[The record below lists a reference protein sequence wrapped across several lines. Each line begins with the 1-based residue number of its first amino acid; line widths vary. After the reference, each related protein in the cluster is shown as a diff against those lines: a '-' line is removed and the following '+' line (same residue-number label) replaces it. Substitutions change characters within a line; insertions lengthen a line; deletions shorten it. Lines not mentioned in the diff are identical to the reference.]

1 MFHYKESDSSP
12 IYFQSNKTQNDIQS
26 VSSKTNEFLYIQPL
40 KILIQKNK
48 HSTQSVLLVLDFEQ
62 VNHSKFHSS
71 TIQTNNVPTY
81 NTLNSNSTILTTH
94 KLDSSL
100 QSQLDPST
108 SVVDIHNKLNI
119 QSGYESQINESRN
132 PTNLDHIHRITNGQQ
147 RYLTEVKLYLCNNR
161 TVNCKNYDSENLN
174 DSISERISHVKA
186 VPCEIIHTQYYHSP
200 KEHYPQNIPLSFVS
214 VSNCVSSSCPLPPQI
229 SVRNK
234 IQDCNLK
241 MGDNFVSRN
250 KNNTDSI
257 FQETIFPNIKTPMNQ
272 CPLKSTN
279 HEINSS
285 LKSDEIPLKGVKDCS
300 NSYKDS
306 YPYSGKKSVGMQFK
320 LFEKTQA
327 LKEIAIQTTYE
338 DTETFFQTKKF
349 KHPLEKTF
357 VSLNEQRSN
366 DLSFS
371 PKQTP
376 NKSDYNQVESN
387 YLNDNIVY
395 VNQTGKFDDAG
406 TTDIDN
412 RTYVCS
418 CLHFDCLTE
427 QTDTT
432 FKSETQSENLNND
445 YWYENNCETFY
456 QVNAHIPQTKP
467 KYSKNSQS
475 FPTESCSYFSVWEKV
490 SSRKSNIVKANHD
503 VKHEH
508 KCMEQY
514 SNKKQILFDKHQSNN
529 KLTSKKWDESSQLS
543 FSIMNVDFDKQS
555 CRSNNGKS
563 VVYSNTKK
571 EIEYDGVMDECN
583 RICTSSRSER
593 KTNSNLLA
601 VNSSIRDSENEKFY
615 ILHKWLQEQV
625 AYSTGRNM
633 SKLSEQIPSLEV
645 NRSPTSPKCQI
656 LDSAGSK
663 HPIISKN
670 ITEKEIRFSNIVS
683 PSVCSL
689 SSSTMS
695 VFHIDSKKISMTSES
710 NDQPRKNSI
719 VVQKSTD
726 KFPIVQSIIKYYTT
740 EIQSDWTSSNKKC
753 EQLFNSLNPE
763 RNLSSN
769 KKFKNIETSSQ
780 CGLFTLKIHDGRS
793 KQRLKCRKPLN
804 ILSNSLSSSSRLQS
818 KSNSFEVNSQKA
830 ETSSSNHHVTDENID
845 RKSLLF
851 QITRQSNENLTTD
864 NQRKSSSISENH
876 LNKTAEILTSKIRSN
891 CFTYTN
897 ADSFTINNNGHYNK
911 EIFELSPYDDLV
923 KSYLTTTD
931 RRIKAIATKNNCV
944 INIHG
949 PFTRSKDVKSDR
961 VNLSKIKYECHVY
974 ALNEKMLKKC
984 INYIKE
990 TFPNSVLH
998 FIHRK

>member
-1 MFHYKESDSSP
+1 MFHYKESDPSSF
-12 IYFQSNKTQNDIQS
+12 YFQSNKPRNDIQS
-26 VSSKTNEFLYIQPL
+26 VSSKTNEFFNIQPL

-48 HSTQSVLLVLDFEQ
+48 HSTQSVLLVIDFEQ
-62 VNHSKFHSS
+62 VNDSKFNSS
-71 TIQTNNVPTY
+71 TIQTNNVPRY
-81 NTLNSNSTILTTH
+81 NTSNSNSTILTTH

-100 QSQLDPST
+100 QSQLDSPA
-108 SVVDIHNKLNI
+108 SVVDIHDKLNI

-132 PTNLDHIHRITNGQQ
+132 PTNLDHIHSITDGQQ

-161 TVNCKNYDSENLN
+161 TMNCENYDSENLN
-174 DSISERISHVKA
+174 NSISERISHVKA
-186 VPCEIIHTQYYHSP
+186 VPCKIIHTQYYHSP
-200 KEHYPQNIPLSFVS
+200 KVHYPQDISLSFVS
-214 VSNCVSSSCPLPPQI
+214 VSNCVSSSSPLPPQI

-241 MGDNFVSRN
+241 MGDIFVSRN

-272 CPLKSTN
+272 CPIKSTN
-279 HEINSS
+279 NEINSS

-349 KHPLEKTF
+349 KHPLEKNF

-387 YLNDNIVY
+387 YLNENIVY

-418 CLHFDCLTE
+418 CLHFGCPTE
-427 QTDTT
+427 QTDST

-445 YWYENNCETFY
+445 YWHKNNCETFY

-467 KYSKNSQS
+467 KYSKNLKS
-475 FPTESCSYFSVWEKV
+475 FPTETCSYFSIWEKV

-514 SNKKQILFDKHQSNN
+514 SDKKQIFFDKHQSNN
-529 KLTSKKWDESSQLS
+529 KLISKKWDESSQSS

-555 CRSNNGKS
+555 CRSNNRKG

-571 EIEYDGVMDECN
+571 EIRYDGVMDEYN
-583 RICTSSRSER
+583 RICTSSPIER

-601 VNSSIRDSENEKFY
+601 VNSSLRDNENEKCY

-633 SKLSEQIPSLEV
+633 SKLSEEIPSFEV

-663 HPIISKN
+663 HPIISKD

-689 SSSTMS
+689 SSTTLSM
-695 VFHIDSKKISMTSES
+695 FHTDSKKISLTSES

-719 VVQKSTD
+719 VVQNSSD
-726 KFPIVQSIIKYYTT
+726 KFPIFQSINKYYTT
-740 EIQSDWTSSNKKC
+740 ESQSGLTSSNEKC
-753 EQLFNSLNPE
+753 EQPFNSLNPE

-769 KKFKNIETSSQ
+769 KKFKNIETVSGSSQ
-780 CGLFTLKIHDGRS
+780 CGLFTFKIHNGRS
-793 KQRLKCRKPLN
+793 KQRLRCRKPSN

-830 ETSSSNHHVTDENID
+830 GTSSSNHHVTDEKID
-845 RKSLLF
+845 QNSLLF
-851 QITRQSNENLTTD
+851 QINRQSNETLTTD

-876 LNKTAEILTSKIRSN
+876 LNKTAEILNSKIRSH
-891 CFTYTN
+891 CFAYTN
-897 ADSFTINNNGHYNK
+897 ADSFI
-911 EIFELSPYDDLV
+911 EVFELSPYDDLV
-923 KSYLTTTD
+923 KSYLNTTD
-931 RRIKAIATKNNCV
+931 RRIKAIAIKNNCV
-944 INIHG
+944 IKIHG
-949 PFTRSKDVKSDR
+949 PFTLPKHVKSGT

-990 TFPNSVLH
+990 TFPNSLLH